1 MFSFSRGDFI
11 FSAGEEARAIY
22 FIVDGEVVLS
32 EPRPEAACTG
42 YGLSLATPSHFA
54 PPRPFAASVDCN
66 VGGAPR
72 VRLVRYANGGIFGE
86 LDFFLHN
93 RRSFDAE
100 AASDE
105 TCLLELQREQLIRM
119 QADAPQLAAALE
131 HALLKYLCF
140 QVTSARL
147 STDRLIRPRVHK

>member
-1 MFSFSRGDFI
+1 M
-11 FSAGEEARAIY
+11 
-22 FIVDGEVVLS
+22 
-32 EPRPEAACTG
+32 
-42 YGLSLATPSHFA
+42 
-54 PPRPFAASVDCN
+54 
-66 VGGAPR
+66 
-72 VRLVRYANGGIFGE
+72 RLVRYANGGIFGE